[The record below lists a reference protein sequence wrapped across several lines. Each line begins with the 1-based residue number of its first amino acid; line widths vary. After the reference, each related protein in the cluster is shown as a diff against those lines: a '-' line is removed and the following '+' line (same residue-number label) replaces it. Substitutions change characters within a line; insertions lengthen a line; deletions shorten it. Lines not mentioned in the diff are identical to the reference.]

1 MVRALDYIWDAQTA
15 RVRASAAHFSFSDF
29 FFQKVLSFISFFIIS
44 IIIAILFK
52 ICFII
57 LYYRIRPF
65 SSNFVI
71 IPSLKEFFGNLATML
86 NPRFRLGLV

>member
-1 MVRALDYIWDAQTA
+1 MVRALDYVRDAQTA

-52 ICFII
+52 IFFII

-65 SSNFVI
+65 TYDLW
-71 IPSLKEFFGNLATML
+71 LKAES
-86 NPRFRLGLV
+86 